1 MLMKALK
8 INRHL
13 AIRFALGALILCL
26 STTVIAIHS
35 VYADT
40 VIDGSLVQ
48 KVGDF
53 RADNYGIQGGT
64 ISEKYYIFADSN
76 SHGSTNGRTTIRF
89 FDRKSGKEVSADSSL
104 IMQDFK
110 HASSLHY
117 DWGTGYAQ
125 VGDASTG
132 NWWCFSV
139 KNRKQVSESKCKNG
153 FLTSSGLG
161 YGNTRQGWTKFG
173 DYYFRAVGNE
183 YDEGAN
189 ITVYDKDRNFVE
201 NYVVPL
207 SATDVCEIEDV
218 AVDGNEGVLYML
230 CDDKAKGHYAG
241 FYKIDKSVFSN
252 YITASNEKRTA
263 KNSAAK
269 EKDASDY
276 EKEAY
281 VPSVSTYDGV
291 VETTFFGTMQ
301 DDKEGCGVYTT
312 LDLIMT
318 ILTIGIGIS
327 AAIGIA
333 VSGIIYLTAKGDV
346 AKTTKAKRRIYEIVI
361 GLAAYAVI
369 WALLTFLLPEFNPE
383 LKACKTLTAE
393 EIAARDARIAAIRA
407 ENAKRA
413 NPGGVTDES
422 TEKCLKNAAKVV
434 RNQVCKL
441 KTPAERISATA
452 KLLAGSSGA
461 PNAKYRQAMKETG
474 ANSSGPCE
482 VNGESCNTFVATVLL
497 ASGVDPNVPNGK
509 AGNNTA
515 DLYNYFSKS
524 PKWKKVGNSP
534 GLSREGDVVVKPRP
548 NGHVTITVKKPT
560 GQLVTAHASYCDFYP
575 IVSNSIFDDYDGT
588 PTVFR
593 YIGK

>member
-13 AIRFALGALILCL
+13 AIRCILGLFLLCFSIVL
-26 STTVIAIHS
+26 VTAHPT
-35 VYADT
+35 YAAT
-40 VIDGSLVQ
+40 IDGSLIQRVDGFDA
-48 KVGDF
+48 K
-53 RADNYGIQGGT
+53 NYGIQGGT
-64 ISEKYYIFADSN
+64 LSEKYYIFADSN
-76 SHGSTNGRTTIRF
+76 SHGDTNGLTTIRF
-89 FDRKSGKEVSADSSL
+89 IDRKTKKEVSVDSSL
-104 IMQDFK
+104 IMQNFE
-110 HASSLHY
+110 HANSLHY
-117 DWGTGYAQ
+117 EWGTGYAQ
-125 VGDASTG
+125 VGDYG
-132 NWWCFSV
+132 GFWCFSV
-139 KNRKQVSESKCKNG
+139 KNRKLVSDEKCD
-153 FLTSSGLG
+153 FIESSGLG
-161 YGNTRQGWTKFG
+161 VGSPHQGWTKYG
-173 DYYFRAVGNE
+173 DYYFRATGNE
-183 YDEGAN
+183 HEGN
-189 ITVYDKDRNFVE
+189 VITVYDKDKNPIKSY
-201 NYVVPL
+201 NVPL

-218 AVDGNEGVLYML
+218 AVDGNEGVLYMI
-230 CDDKAKGHYAG
+230 CDDKKRGHEVGY
-241 FYKIDKSVFSN
+241 YKIDKSVFSN

-269 EKDASDY
+269 KKDASDY
-276 EKEAY
+276 AQEAY
-281 VPSVSTYDGV
+281 TPSVSTYDGV

-327 AAIGIA
+327 ATIGIA

-361 GLAAYAVI
+361 GLAVYAVI

-422 TEKCLKNAAKVV
+422 TEKCLKKAAKVV

-452 KLLAGSSGA
+452 KLLAGSSNA
-461 PNAKYRQAMKETG
+461 PNAKYKQAMKETG

-482 VNGESCNTFVATVLL
+482 VNGESCNTYVATVLL

-509 AGNNTA
+509 VGNNTA

-534 GLSREGDVVVKPRP
+534 GLSREGDVVIKPLP

-560 GQLVTAHASYCDFYP
+560 GKLVTAHASYCDSYP

-593 YIGK
+593 YVGK

>member
-301 DDKEGCGVYTT
+301 DDKEGCGVFTT
-312 LDLIMT
+312 LDLIIT

-327 AAIGIA
+327 ATIGIA

-369 WALLTFLLPEFNPE
+369 WALLIFLLPEFNPE

-393 EIAARDARIAAIRA
+393 EIAARNTRIEATRA
-407 ENAKRA
+407 ENQSKQQSSSKTSRTPSSSDSSSNSSNNLSKWYQAI
-413 NPGGVTDES
+413 ND
-422 TEKCLKNAAKVV
+422 AAKYM
-434 RNQVCKL
+434 K
-441 KTPAERISATA
+441 K
-452 KLLAGSSGA
+452 
-461 PNAKYRQAMKETG
+461 AKYGSNHKSNYKLAKKEATCITYPSIALQMLKVIPKNTYVWYNCGLTG
-474 ANSSGPCE
+474 SAANYIKKHKDVFE
-482 VNGESCNTFVATVLL
+482 VIYPNKTASELKKQKNGIQKGDIVFYQYGSKCGVGHTMIFIKFNSKGKPLFNTFGK
-497 ASGVDPNVPNGK
+497 SGMK
-509 AGNNTA
+509 KNNA
-515 DLYNYFSKS
+515 HPDGSK
-524 PKWKKVGNSP
+524 KIKMIIRLKKTT
-534 GLSREGDVVVKPRP
+534 L
-548 NGHVTITVKKPT
+548 
-560 GQLVTAHASYCDFYP
+560 
-575 IVSNSIFDDYDGT
+575 
-588 PTVFR
+588 
-593 YIGK
+593 